1 MRLPRLIPVA
11 AACLSMACAAAIPA
25 MATGPLPAASD
36 VGRTVLAGTAPTW
49 AQRTAPTVSRGAT
62 SAIVLL
68 KPSATDAERR
78 DVTGW
83 LRSQGIHVD
92 RDRAS
97 IHAMSVSGPRAAL
110 AHAFDTTFVRQRVS
124 GRTAVVPARA
134 LSVPSGLNAVQSV
147 AGLVD
152 TDAAVPTTVAAPQT
166 SDDCAAYWG
175 QKLSADWPASVKVD
189 HRSNALCG
197 YGPQRLRAIHEL
209 PQDATGQGATIAMVA
224 AFDDDSVEANTNTY
238 SAASKMQG
246 FRPGQYTHH
255 APQDPDTS
263 RCGGPSAW
271 TTEQHLDVQAAHAIA
286 PDANIEYWGAGSCST
301 QSLYSR
307 ILDAAEAP
315 SAPDVISLSFG
326 ADEDLDTAADRTLL
340 NRVLV
345 EAASRGISVF
355 ASTGNDGDNSLA
367 GDHAEGPGVNSP
379 ASSPYVTAVGGTS
392 TGLDADDHIAVEA
405 GWETQTRFAHNGA
418 IIPPGF
424 IYGAGGGESKYY
436 PRPSWQRSLSAS
448 GTGRLMPDVS
458 SLADPNTGFTIYSP
472 VDGKPSYEAHGGT
485 SLATPMVASTV
496 AVAKARSHRRIG
508 LASPAFYALA
518 GTPALRDVTPASA
531 ATWYRRSKDT
541 GQLWLET
548 LYLWDTK
555 PQTLQSGAGWDEV
568 TGLGVPTGSAFLE
581 RFGAQR

>member
-1 MRLPRLIPVA
+1 
-11 AACLSMACAAAIPA
+11 
-25 MATGPLPAASD
+25 
-36 VGRTVLAGTAPTW
+36 
-49 AQRTAPTVSRGAT
+49 
-62 SAIVLL
+62 
-68 KPSATDAERR
+68 
-78 DVTGW
+78 
-83 LRSQGIHVD
+83 
-92 RDRAS
+92 
-97 IHAMSVSGPRAAL
+97 
-110 AHAFDTTFVRQRVS
+110 
-124 GRTAVVPARA
+124 
-134 LSVPSGLNAVQSV
+134 
-147 AGLVD
+147 
-152 TDAAVPTTVAAPQT
+152 
-166 SDDCAAYWG
+166 
-175 QKLSADWPASVKVD
+175 
-189 HRSNALCG
+189 
-197 YGPQRLRAIHEL
+197 
-209 PQDATGQGATIAMVA
+209 
-224 AFDDDSVEANTNTY
+224 
-238 SAASKMQG
+238 MQG

-286 PDANIEYWGAGSCST
+286 PDSNIEYWGAGSCST

-472 VDGKPSYEAHGGT
+472 VDGKPSYEANGGT

>member
-1 MRLPRLIPVA
+1 MRRRWSP
-11 AACLSMACAAAIPA
+11 AAIPA

-209 PQDATGQGATIAMVA
+209 PQDATGQGATIAIVA
-224 AFDDDSVEANTNTY
+224 AFDDDSVEVNTNTY

-246 FRPGQYTHH
+246 FRPRGSGRRLARGTGHQCLRRPHPRFRRRGASGQG
-255 APQDPDTS
+255 AP
-263 RCGGPSAW
+263 
-271 TTEQHLDVQAAHAIA
+271 EHVDVR
-286 PDANIEYWGAGSCST
+286 T
-301 QSLYSR
+301 
-307 ILDAAEAP
+307 
-315 SAPDVISLSFG
+315 
-326 ADEDLDTAADRTLL
+326 DR
-340 NRVLV
+340 V
-345 EAASRGISVF
+345 
-355 ASTGNDGDNSLA
+355 
-367 GDHAEGPGVNSP
+367 
-379 ASSPYVTAVGGTS
+379 
-392 TGLDADDHIAVEA
+392 
-405 GWETQTRFAHNGA
+405 
-418 IIPPGF
+418 
-424 IYGAGGGESKYY
+424 
-436 PRPSWQRSLSAS
+436 QRS
-448 GTGRLMPDVS
+448 R
-458 SLADPNTGFTIYSP
+458 
-472 VDGKPSYEAHGGT
+472 EHG
-485 SLATPMVASTV
+485 
-496 AVAKARSHRRIG
+496 
-508 LASPAFYALA
+508 
-518 GTPALRDVTPASA
+518 
-531 ATWYRRSKDT
+531 
-541 GQLWLET
+541 
-548 LYLWDTK
+548 
-555 PQTLQSGAGWDEV
+555 
-568 TGLGVPTGSAFLE
+568 
-581 RFGAQR
+581 